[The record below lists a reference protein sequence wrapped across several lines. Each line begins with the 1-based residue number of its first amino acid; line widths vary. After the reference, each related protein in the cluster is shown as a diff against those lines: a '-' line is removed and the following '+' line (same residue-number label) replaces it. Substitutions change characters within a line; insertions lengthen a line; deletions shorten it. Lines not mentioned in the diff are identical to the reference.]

1 MRAPK
6 SQYPLLGF
14 NSYDCWN
21 SDMDEAKCL
30 ANIEAFVKRLKPF
43 GYEYFCIDAG
53 WYLDEYFCERA
64 KMSSADLHAIVD
76 DFGRPQASKRK
87 FPHGIKFISDTC
99 HKNGIKFGI
108 HQMRGIPVEAL
119 TKETTIKGTGYKVAD
134 IVDKDNVCSW
144 STRYYGVD
152 MTKPGA
158 QEYYDSIVEYFDE
171 NGVDFIKL
179 DDVAEQPDEI
189 EAFSKAIEK
198 ASRPI
203 VLSLSPGN
211 FVNLHLVP
219 VYSKY
224 ADMVRITGDIW
235 DRPSDLEAA
244 FERWEHWQESGDKN
258 FWLDLDMVPF
268 GILQCDAPPAQPGRK
283 PAGPGPLLPP
293 AKHPSDLTLLEKRTF
308 ITQRALS
315 ASPIF
320 FGGELTLSPDEDIS
334 LVTNPTV
341 LACNRNGIC
350 AKRVVGERLIDIR
363 VAPSKDNPNH
373 GWFGVFNRRPERP
386 HRYSIS
392 IEMLKLPP
400 TVDLTNICDVW
411 TQKPLIVKD
420 GKLHFDLQ
428 PSECRFYQY

>member
-64 KMSSADLHAIVD
+64 KKSSADLHAIVD

-179 DDVAEQPDEI
+179 DDVAEQHN
-189 EAFSKAIEK
+189 A
-198 ASRPI
+198 
-203 VLSLSPGN
+203 LQ
-211 FVNLHLVP
+211 
-219 VYSKY
+219 
-224 ADMVRITGDIW
+224 ITKDVW
-235 DRPSDLEAA
+235 
-244 FERWEHWQESGDKN
+244 ERKLTGLKT
-258 FWLDLDMVPF
+258 L
-268 GILQCDAPPAQPGRK
+268 
-283 PAGPGPLLPP
+283 
-293 AKHPSDLTLLEKRTF
+293 AKETRE
-308 ITQRALS
+308 RA
-315 ASPIF
+315 
-320 FGGELTLSPDEDIS
+320 
-334 LVTNPTV
+334 
-341 LACNRNGIC
+341 
-350 AKRVVGERLIDIR
+350 VGEDSTQSQEQENDYKQLHQQIKKLESNIENLND
-363 VAPSKDNPNH
+363 VKENPNYTFVK
-373 GWFGVFNRRPERP
+373 G
-386 HRYSIS
+386 
-392 IEMLKLPP
+392 
-400 TVDLTNICDVW
+400 NICDRNLVYE
-411 TQKPLIVKD
+411 LIKD
-420 GKLHFDLQ
+420 DLKVGYCIINKNPEDQIKLFITLAQLAGHPVIYDVLPQ
-428 PSECRFYQY
+428 TSRFSKMVLSNPYIARWLHEKTTLLPEKYLKLKLKYTRLKYLYDKIKLR